1 MFSPNMPGV
10 GPHLDAGFES
20 LKEEGEGGGQVLAS
34 SVILLISS
42 MNELVRRTI

>member
-1 MFSPNMPGV
+1 MTGG
-10 GPHLDAGFES
+10 GPHLDAWFEI
-20 LKEEGEGGGQVLAS
+20 LTEEGEGGGQGLAS